1 MNFFKLNGMKYF
13 NHKLIALAMAGC
25 TCWSCTDEYDC
36 TLLVEKPEDVANS
49 EYLATFDML
58 KSYIDRGESPF
69 QLSATLSAS
78 EFAEKKIAYSTALS
92 NFDAVDVNG
101 SYTPLNSLN
110 ENNVYTFGG
119 MQLAANTAA
128 DAGLTLYGGVLC
140 SNQGQR
146 TAYYNQLIAP
156 VDVPAEVQKGK
167 THLFDF
173 ENDELGKSYPMTN
186 GSTAFVDED
195 PEGKTGHVLHV
206 GTDEDKAANS
216 FPILHVVLPEGRKL
230 GDYVRLIVDMRVVK
244 DHGIYGQGIFVL
256 INGTEYN
263 LGINANGFI
272 GGGDKWIRGGIISLK
287 DASAKPGCAL
297 PESLANLTEF
307 DLGFGTKSGGAQYY
321 LDQIVMEYESGAGAT
336 KIDFESDELG
346 TSYPMTNDGT
356 CAVVAQDPDGRSG
369 KVLHIEKSNHQ
380 LPKFKVKLA
389 EGKTLA
395 DYTGMSMDMRIV
407 KGMYGWGMRLHING
421 KEFNPGKNAAEYGI
435 AENAGWVRGGFYVT
449 FVKEGT
455 YTALGK
461 EVPKTVI
468 EIPNSLKDLTEF
480 EFAVGSE
487 SGEWT
492 GDIDNLIFTWEAKP
506 QHIEKTPEEKKAIFT
521 EEMEKWVG
529 GMVYAGVNET
539 KSVKAWN
546 VIGNPLDDTN
556 NSETFKWGEYLGE
569 VDYARK
575 AVEIARDTV
584 KNVGVEL
591 DLFVSQTFGQYDEM
605 DKKAEK
611 LIALVDA
618 WEEDDVTKINGYNI
632 ELSAI
637 YSKSPMMQE
646 GNVEIITKLFEKLAQ
661 TQKLIRISNLS
672 MMVESQDG
680 NFIAANKLSLEDRE
694 AAAAY
699 LSFIMQ
705 EYRRLIPA
713 DKQYGISLSG
723 LTESGSGYKLS
734 PWTSG
739 YNRNTMYEGVVNGLK

>member
-156 VDVPAEVQKGK
+156 VDVPVEIQKGK
-167 THLFDF
+167 TKLLDF
-173 ENDELGKSYPMTN
+173 ENDALDTKYPMTN
-186 GSTAFVDED
+186 GSIAFVDED
-195 PEGKTGHVLHV
+195 PEGKSGHVLHI
-206 GTDEDKAANS
+206 GTKTNGAKHS
-216 FPILHVVLPEGRKL
+216 YPKFHVKLPADRKL
-230 GDYVRLIVDMRVVK
+230 GDYVRLIIDMRFA
-244 DHGIYGQGIFVL
+244 GSQGYYGTGLRVF
-256 INGTEYN
+256 INDSEFN
-263 LGINANGFI
+263 LGQNGKDFC
-272 GGGDKWIRGGIISLK
+272 GGGDKWVRGGIINMK
-287 DASAKPGCAL
+287 DATAPGFVM
-297 PESLANLTEF
+297 PESFADLTEF
-307 DLGFGTKSGGAQYY
+307 DLAIGSASGDAQFF
-321 LDQIVMEYESGAGAT
+321 LDNIVMEYETSGKGST
-336 KIDFESDELG
+336 KINFESDDLD
-346 TSYPMTNDGT
+346 TTYPLTNGGKAT
-356 CAVVAQDPDGRSG
+356 VVDDPDGKSG
-369 KVLHIEKSNHQ
+369 KVLSINQSAYGLVKV
-380 LPKFKVKLA
+380 KVKLA
-389 EGKTLA
+389 EGKTLD
-395 DYTGMSMDMRIV
+395 DYTGMSMDMRL
-407 KGMYGWGMRLHING
+407 KSGQYGGGMHVG
-421 KEFNPGKNAAEYGI
+421 FNDEPLIKLQNAASYGVS
-435 AENAGWVRGGFYVT
+435 ENNSWVRGGFYVN
-449 FVKEGT
+449 FVPEGT
-455 YTALGK
+455 ALTDEQK
-461 EVPKTVI
+461 NTTVQ
-468 EIPNSLKDLTEF
+468 IPANLKGANEF
-480 EFAVGSE
+480 EFTVGSQ
-487 SGEWT
+487 SSNWT
-492 GDIDNLIFTWEAKP
+492 GYIDNLIFTWEAKP

-556 NSETFKWGEYLGE
+556 NNETFKWGEYLGE

-584 KNVGVEL
+584 KNAGVEL

-618 WEEDDVTKINGYNI
+618 WEEDEVTKIDGYNI
-632 ELSAI
+632 ELGAI

-661 TQKLIRISNLS
+661 TQKLIRVSNLS

-739 YNRNTMYEGVVNGLK
+739 YNRNAMYEGVVNGLK

>member
-1 MNFFKLNGMKYF
+1 MDYKHFKMNGMKYF
-13 NHKLIALAMAGC
+13 NHKLIALAMMGC

-58 KSYIDRGESPF
+58 KSYIDRSESPF

-92 NFDAVDVNG
+92 NFDAVDVIG

-110 ENNVYTFGG
+110 ENDVYTFGG
-119 MQLAANTAA
+119 MQQATSIAAA
-128 DAGLTLYGGVLC
+128 AGLTLYGGVLC

-156 VDVPAEVQKGK
+156 VDVPVEVQKGK
-167 THLFDF
+167 TPLFDF
-173 ENDELGKSYPMTN
+173 ENDELGKTYPMTN

-195 PEGKTGHVLHV
+195 PEGKTGHVLHI
-206 GTDEDKAANS
+206 GTDENKAANS

-244 DHGIYGQGIFVL
+244 DHGIWGQGIFVL

-263 LGINANGFI
+263 LGTNAHGFI
-272 GGGDKWIRGGIISLK
+272 GGGDKWIRGGIINLK
-287 DASAKPGCAL
+287 DASLTPGCVL
-297 PESLANLTEF
+297 PESLADLTEF

-321 LDQIVMEYESGAGAT
+321 LDKIVMEYETSGKGST
-336 KIDFESDELG
+336 KIDFESDDLD
-346 TSYPMTNDGT
+346 TTYPLTNGGNAT
-356 CAVVAQDPDGRSG
+356 VVDDPDGKSG
-369 KVLHIEKSNHQ
+369 KVLSINQSAYGLVKV
-380 LPKFKVKLA
+380 KVKLA
-389 EGKTLA
+389 EGKTLD
-395 DYTGMSMDMRIV
+395 DYTGMSMDMRL
-407 KGMYGWGMRLHING
+407 KSGQYGGGMHVG
-421 KEFNPGKNAAEYGI
+421 FNDEPLIKLQNAASYGVS
-435 AENAGWVRGGFYVT
+435 ENNSWVRGGFYVN
-449 FVKEGT
+449 FVPEGT
-455 YTALGK
+455 ALTDEQK
-461 EVPKTVI
+461 NTTVQ
-468 EIPNSLKDLTEF
+468 IPAKFKGANEF
-480 EFAVGSE
+480 EFTVGSQ
-487 SGEWT
+487 SGNWT
-492 GDIDNLIFTWEAKP
+492 GYIDNLIFTWEAKP

-556 NSETFKWGEYLGE
+556 NNETFKWGEYLGE

-591 DLFVSQTFGQYDEM
+591 NLFVSQTFGQYDEM

-618 WEEDDVTKINGYNI
+618 WEEDEVTKIDGYNI
-632 ELSAI
+632 ELGAI

-661 TQKLIRISNLS
+661 TQKLIRVSNLS

-739 YNRNTMYEGVVNGLK
+739 YNRNAMYEGVVNGLR